1 MKLKIWRKWP
11 KKGYCIGIFYVSG
24 KRLCESMEDEDRGL
38 VQTMPTGK
46 INQIK
51 VYGRTAIPK
60 GTYKVVLSVSPK
72 FKDRP
77 WAKKWGG
84 IVPEILDV
92 KGWTGVRIHPANSAS
107 ELLGCCAPGDNLKV
121 GKVLNS
127 TKRYDELMKQLVPAW
142 EKGEDIT
149 IEIV

>member
-1 MKLKIWRKWP
+1 MKLKIDRKWP
-11 KKGYCIGIFYVSG
+11 REGYCIGAFYVSG
-24 KRLCESMEDEDRGL
+24 KRLCESLEDEDRGL

-51 VYGRTAIPK
+51 IFGRTAIPK
-60 GTYKVVLSVSPK
+60 GTYKVILSVSPK
-72 FKDRP
+72 FKERA
-77 WAKKWGG
+77 WAKRYGG
-84 IVPEILDV
+84 LVPEIVGV

-107 ELLGCCAPGDNLKV
+107 ELLGCVAPGDNLKV

-142 EKGEDIT
+142 DKGEDIT

>member
-1 MKLKIWRKWP
+1 MKLKIDRKW
-11 KKGYCIGIFYVSG
+11 KKPTYTIGRLFVDG
-24 KRLCESMEDEDRGL
+24 KMFCNTLEDEDRGL

-51 VYGRTAIPK
+51 IFGRTAIPK
-60 GTYKVVLSVSPK
+60 GTYKVILSVSPK
-72 FKDRP
+72 FKERA
-77 WAKKWGG
+77 WAKRYGG
-84 IVPEILDV
+84 LVPEIVGV

-107 ELLGCCAPGDNLKV
+107 ELLGCVAPGDNLKV

-142 EKGEDIT
+142 DKGEDIT

>member
-11 KKGYCIGIFYVSG
+11 KKGYCIGVFYVSG
-24 KRLCESMEDEDRGL
+24 KRLCESLEDEDRGL

-51 VYGRTAIPK
+51 VKGATAIPK
-60 GTYKVVLSVSPK
+60 GTYKVILSVSPK
-72 FKDRP
+72 FKDRA
-77 WAKKWGG
+77 WGKKYNGL
-84 IVPEILDV
+84 VPEILDV
-92 KGWTGVRIHPANSAS
+92 KGFSSIRIHPGTDAS
-107 ELLGCCAPGDNLKV
+107 STSGCPIVGDNLKV

-127 TKRYDELMKQLVPAW
+127 TKRYYELMNMLVPAW
-142 EKGEDIT
+142 KSGEVIT

>member
-24 KRLCESMEDEDRGL
+24 ARLSNSLEDEDRGL

-51 VYGRTAIPK
+51 IFGRTAIPK
-60 GTYKVVLSVSPK
+60 GTYKVILSVSPK
-72 FKDRP
+72 FKERA
-77 WAKKWGG
+77 WAKRYGG
-84 IVPEILDV
+84 LVPEIVGV

-107 ELLGCCAPGDNLKV
+107 ELLGCVAPGDNLKV

-142 EKGEDIT
+142 DKGEDIT

>member
-11 KKGYCIGIFYVSG
+11 KKCYCIGIFYVSG
-24 KRLCESMEDEDRGL
+24 KKLSEVLEDEDRGL

-51 VYGRTAIPK
+51 VYGKTAIPK

-84 IVPEILDV
+84 LVPEILDV
-92 KGWTGVRIHPANSAS
+92 KGFSSIRIHPGTDAS
-107 ELLGCCAPGDNLKV
+107 STSGCPIVGDNLKV

-127 TKRYDELMKQLVPAW
+127 TKRYYELMDKLVPAW
-142 EKGEDIT
+142 KSGEEIT

>member
-1 MKLKIWRKWP
+1 MKVKIWRKWP
-11 KKGYCIGIFYVSG
+11 RKGYCIGVLYVSG
-24 KRLCESMEDEDRGL
+24 KRLCEVLEDEDRGL

-46 INQIK
+46 INQLK
-51 VYGRTAIPK
+51 VWGATAIPK
-60 GTYKVVLSVSPK
+60 GTYRVALSVSPK
-72 FKDRP
+72 FKDRA
-77 WAKKWGG
+77 WAKKYDGL
-84 IVPEILDV
+84 VPEIINV

-107 ELLGCCAPGDNLKV
+107 ELLGCCAPGDNKVV

>member
-11 KKGYCIGIFYVSG
+11 KKGYTIGIFYISG
-24 KRLCESMEDEDRGL
+24 KKLSEVLEDEDRGL

-51 VYGRTAIPK
+51 VYGKTAIPK

-84 IVPEILDV
+84 LVPEIRDV

-127 TKRYDELMKQLVPAW
+127 TKRYDELMKQLVPVW

>member
-24 KRLCESMEDEDRGL
+24 KRLCESLEDEDRGL

-46 INQIK
+46 INQVK
-51 VYGRTAIPK
+51 VYGKTAIPK

-72 FKDRP
+72 FKDRA
-77 WAKKWGG
+77 WAKKYGG
-84 IVPEILDV
+84 LVPEITNV

-107 ELLGCCAPGDNLKV
+107 ELLGCCAPGDNTVV
-121 GKVLNS
+121 GKVTNS
-127 TKRYDELMKQLVPAW
+127 TKRYYELMNKLVPAW
-142 EKGEDIT
+142 EKGEEIT